1 MFLVSDGAAA
11 AKKKKVSSPFALA
24 PSRCSLTSGSLEAGL
39 ASFNRTLQAH
49 PFNQKIVILISF
61 EDTSDPEEATF
72 SPEALAEVE
81 REERDRSKGARQP
94 PPPSSSPASPPSSS
108 PSSSPPSSSPS
119 SSASS
124 FAASSVCEAR
134 DRVAHHLVNLVQSC
148 STGVFFHGVSLASFL
163 SLPLQ
168 TLLFSQHDACLLSW
182 SGASPLCSSLA
193 FASDSPEK
201 GEERDQERDQGGAF
215 LSSDLFLSDVATGG
229 NAAALTADGG
239 GTLLMRSCL
248 YSDLYCSAAV
258 ALHSCT
264 SFASFLPQL
273 HAAFPA
279 TTRFLRVPL
288 AHPAVLR
295 HQTPSQ
301 STAASPSLQRGKKF
315 SGRGDSGAE
324 TGNHARATAQP
335 SKMFLHLQHCLDK
348 LAPLAFLGALKMP
361 LRSAPESAVSEAS
374 ALRSSLESL
383 LGGSKS
389 EARFVALTG
398 ITAQHRRYLCAAEK
412 SDVVGSEAKQRGE
425 QDRGFLALEAE
436 SRGEND
442 DGCVGETRR
451 AGNLPPERR
460 KGTQENL
467 EVWLPNW
474 NDLLARVRQSAEKE
488 GGKKSGSR
496 QTIQRNAGHARGD
509 TKLGRGRGSCET
521 GSPLDVSMG
530 EETGKEEEIEET
542 EEIDEEIDEEMGE
555 EKFPFPRLKPRLES
569 AAVRLATSEYE
580 EEKRAKRDGMQRKE
594 TERENLAD
602 EILQVLGSCGLDL
615 PLNPSNENPDSLP
628 QDGGSRRRPPFSWLE
643 ADDTGVRASRVSV
656 LTIEGGIIHSSA
668 IAAVVQCLSGALHL
682 NPVDKNIQDLHRCLR
697 RKRMALQAREKA
709 GNGESEGEPET
720 KSSSSSFS
728 SSSPWFAVSTFGVPD
743 APTLF
748 NGLPHGAVDLSG
760 DSSCH
765 FVGFLSAN
773 DNVAHAINLRSIS
786 AVDAAVAL
794 P

>member
-239 GTLLMRSCL
+239 GTLLMRVDGFL
-248 YSDLYCSAAV
+248 YQTLGIDTLAPV
-258 ALHSCT
+258 
-264 SFASFLPQL
+264 P
-273 HAAFPA
+273 HAMKKAFPA

-668 IAAVVQCLSGALHL
+668 IAAVVQCLSG
-682 NPVDKNIQDLHRCLR
+682 CLR